1 MDKLIKSNIILENF
15 KIYLLQGKYIKAE
28 EICKNIDNNSIK
40 DMIMNIA
47 YETENIC
54 VYSFTQYMI
63 QRTKKIYWIELAI
76 GLMLHPHYQ

>member
-1 MDKLIKSNIILENF
+1 MENF

-63 QRTKKIYWIELAI
+63 QRTKKNILDRI
-76 GLMLHPHYQ
+76 GNRPNVTSILPINTNI